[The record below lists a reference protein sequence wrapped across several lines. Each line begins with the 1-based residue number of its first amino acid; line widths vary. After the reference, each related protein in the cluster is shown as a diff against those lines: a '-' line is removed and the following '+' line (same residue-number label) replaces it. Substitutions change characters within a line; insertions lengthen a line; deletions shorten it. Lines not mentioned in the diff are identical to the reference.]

1 MKKVF
6 LLLTAVLLICGICL
20 QVSASET
27 DISNIG
33 SAEAMLPALYC
44 ILAVGLILLMI
55 CILIT
60 LTKPFTPGSGSRV
73 HPAIVI
79 VLYLVTAV
87 EFYFVFS
94 GYQTYDAL
102 LTQERYEQQLQAQ
115 ATVPTDPLT
124 TEPDMTEPEE
134 TEPTETE
141 PEETIPEETMPP
153 FDAQQSIYTNPGNF
167 EMTWEIIVG
176 DEIVES
182 YTREN
187 PISFSDG
194 ADYFALPGVATFRGN
209 NYRNNPTYGTAN
221 IKKGSIEVV
230 WEHRIGRFNDWGGC
244 AWTGQPL
251 VVQWDN
257 ETKAIMN
264 LYESKKAKE
273 NLVEVIY
280 ATLDGRIHFYDLE
293 DGTETRDSIY
303 MGMNFKGAGALDP
316 RGYPLL
322 YVGAGLYNNGKAPR
336 MYVVSLIT
344 GKILYEYGHNDKFAP
359 RNWTACDSSPLVDA
373 ESDTLI
379 WPAES
384 GLLYTITLNTEYD
397 KAAGTIS
404 VNPDPPVRT
413 RYSSWYSNVQHRYLG
428 YESSAVVVDH
438 YLYVSENGGLF
449 HCIDLNTMELVWA
462 QDTRDDSN
470 SSPLFEW
477 SEDGSTG
484 YIYTAPSLHWTT
496 TGNSGTISIYKLNAK
511 TGEVIW
517 EYPVDCVRYDD
528 IAGGVQ
534 SSPLVGKEGSD
545 IEDLVIYSISR
556 TPTAY
561 KGLLTAFN
569 KETGEVV
576 WEITTGNNYA
586 WSSPV
591 ALYNENGKAYIFLS
605 NHSGIARL
613 IDGAT
618 GEILDTY
625 DIHETVE
632 ASPVV
637 FGNML
642 VLGSR
647 EGVYGIKI
655 S

>member
-1 MKKVF
+1 MKKAF
-6 LLLTAVLLICGICL
+6 LLMTAILLICGLCL
-20 QVSASET
+20 QVSAADT
-27 DISNIG
+27 DISSIG
-33 SAEAMLPALYC
+33 GAEAMLPALYS
-44 ILAVGLILLMI
+44 ILAVGLILLLI
-55 CILIT
+55 CVLVT
-60 LTKPFTPGSGSRV
+60 FTKPFTPGSGSRV
-73 HPAIVI
+73 HPLIVI
-79 VLYLVTAV
+79 VLYLATAV
-87 EFYFVFS
+87 EFYFVYS

-102 LTQERYEQQLQAQ
+102 LAQERYEQQLQAQ
-115 ATVPTDPLT
+115 ETAPTDPVVI
-124 TEPDMTEPEE
+124 EPEVTEPEITEPEITEPVE
-134 TEPTETE
+134 TEPVETRPAFE
-141 PEETIPEETMPP
+141 
-153 FDAQQSIYTNPGNF
+153 AQQSIYSNPENF

-187 PISFSDG
+187 PIYFGDPE
-194 ADYFALPGVATFRGN
+194 DYFALPGVATFRGN
-209 NYRNNPTYGTAN
+209 NYRNDPTYGTAD
-221 IKKGSIEVV
+221 IKKGQIEVL
-230 WEHRIGRFNDWGGC
+230 WNNGIGRFNDWGGC

-251 VVQWDN
+251 LVQWDE

-264 LYESKKAKE
+264 LFESKKAKKD
-273 NLVEVIY
+273 LVEVIY

-293 DGTETRDSIY
+293 DGTATRNSIY
-303 MGMNFKGAGALDP
+303 MGMNFKGAGAVDP

-336 MYVVSLIT
+336 MYVISLID
-344 GKILYEYGHNDKFAP
+344 GSILYQYGHNDPYAA
-359 RNWTACDSSPLVDA
+359 RNWTAFDSSPLLHA
-373 ESDTLI
+373 ETDTLI
-379 WPAES
+379 WPAEC
-384 GLLYTITLNTEYD
+384 GLLYTITLNTQYD
-397 KAAGTIS
+397 KEAGTIS
-404 VNPDPPVRT
+404 VEPDEPVRT
-413 RYSSWYSNVQHRYLG
+413 RYSSWYSREQNRYLG
-428 YESSAVVVDH
+428 YESSVVAVEN
-438 YLYVSENGGLF
+438 YLYLSENGGLF

-534 SSPLVGKEGSD
+534 SSPLVGREGSN

-561 KGLLTAFN
+561 RGLLTAFN

-576 WEITTGNNYA
+576 WEISTGNYA

-591 ALYNENGKAYIFLS
+591 ALYNEDGKAYIFFS
-605 NHSGIARL
+605 NHSGVIRL
-613 IDGAT
+613 LDGAT
-618 GEILDTY
+618 GEILDTV
-625 DIHETVE
+625 ELKKTVE

-642 VLGSR
+642 ILGSR